1 MNSFFLLFFCPMCK
15 SSIANAENAT
25 ELSQTVNIAVLVLLI
40 PTITIII
47 GLAGLIYKYRH
58 PSGDESQDA
67 DSFLEEHL

>member
-1 MNSFFLLFFCPMCK
+1 MNSFFLLLFCPMCK
-15 SSIANAENAT
+15 SSIANAENST

-47 GLAGLIYKYRH
+47 ALAGLIYKYRQ

-67 DSFLEEHL
+67 DSF

>member
-47 GLAGLIYKYRH
+47 GLAGLIYKYRQ
-58 PSGDESQDA
+58 PPGEESREVENEFFD
-67 DSFLEEHL
+67 